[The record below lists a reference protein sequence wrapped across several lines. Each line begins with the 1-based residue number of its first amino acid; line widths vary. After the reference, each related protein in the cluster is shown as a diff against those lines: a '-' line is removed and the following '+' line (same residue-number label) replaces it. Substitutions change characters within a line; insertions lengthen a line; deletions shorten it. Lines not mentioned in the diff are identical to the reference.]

1 LDAIPKIE
9 KYLEEILKSS
19 KEKNILI
26 YCAGITIGVG
36 NAKKDFEKAVKKI
49 KENLRRE
56 KRMERRKRI
65 SWIR

>member
-1 LDAIPKIE
+1 V
-9 KYLEEILKSS
+9 
-19 KEKNILI
+19 
-26 YCAGITIGVG
+26 GITIGVG
-36 NAKKDFEKAVKKI
+36 NTEKDFEKAVKKI